1 MYPIILKV
9 SMLGNVIQQ
18 HWKYTMGFYF
28 FKILWLMCSTWKV
41 HSYSILSPKFQ
52 IHLTSNGWVLPLSM
66 FAVINFV
73 MLQNIQLAIGLKLWC
88 NILNLGS
95 LFYSDLLNPWLK
107 YYVCKVL
114 NPHPLPPP
122 MVNSYSRGIWYFVPL
137 ISTTCKTIFNIY
149 HLYPNLWYFLV
160 EVIKLTN

>member
-95 LFYSDLLNPWLK
+95 LFYSDPWLK